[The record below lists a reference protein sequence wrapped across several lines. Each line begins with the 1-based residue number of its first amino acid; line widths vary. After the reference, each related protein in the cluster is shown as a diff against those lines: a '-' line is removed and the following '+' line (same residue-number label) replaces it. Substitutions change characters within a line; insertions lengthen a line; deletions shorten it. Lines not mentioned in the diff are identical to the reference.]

1 MGGVDIFVHKYI
13 GPPLNTNSKDST
25 QPAYDQMDPTNIQDL
40 LFLENRDRKYDPDI
54 YRMRMHYTIQDN
66 DFDLSQFG
74 LFLSNDILFLTVHY
88 NDMIDILGRKIIVGD
103 VLELPH
109 LTDYHPLNETIPIG
123 LRRYYQVTDGNYA
136 SIGFSQTWLP
146 HIWRLK
152 IEPLTNTQEFAD
164 ILDKPTDQDN
174 YMGAYDKTKG
184 YPKGYKID
192 FGGKNY
198 IATKDVPAGKTPPD
212 SEYWQPDTASTLTD
226 LLSSYNKNLAINDA
240 VIKEAERQLPKSGY
254 NVQNLYVVPTDE
266 KNEPALPK
274 SVVIGNG
281 APTAIYGTID
291 TIRAQEFNVG
301 SPVIRLPYEA
311 LRNFNQSTG
320 QSIQHQILMSLEMAH
335 LQPERI
341 GNSGRI
347 SGDDV
352 LIGRLVG
359 PVTGPYGTA
368 DNWFATADQNIDL
381 SGFDGTSTEQMD
393 YLADCDPRFRYV
405 TRSSPKSF
413 GYLDGY
419 LIGDGNAPN
428 GLPLKTGDAFPSNA
442 KKGDYFLRIDYK
454 PQVLFRFDGKMWVKI
469 SQNVRTGF
477 GFGTNDQSQLSTF
490 INNTNTTELTDGGTM
505 AERQSLSTILT
516 IKPD

>member
-1 MGGVDIFVHKYI
+1 MGGVDIYVHKYI
-13 GPPLNTNSKDST
+13 GPPLNSNSKDST

-174 YMGAYDKTKG
+174 FMGAYDKTKG
-184 YPKGYKID
+184 YPQGYKINY
-192 FGGKNY
+192 GGKNY
-198 IATKDVPAGKTPPD
+198 VATKDVPAGKTPPD
-212 SEYWQPDTASTLTD
+212 DAYWKLDTESTLTD

-266 KNEPALPK
+266 NNEPALPK

-281 APTAIYGTID
+281 APTAIYGTIE
-291 TIRAQEFNVG
+291 TISSTEFKNS
-301 SPVIRLPYEA
+301 SPVIRVPLDA
-311 LRNFNQSTG
+311 IRNFNQSTG
-320 QSIQHQILMSLEMAH
+320 QSIQNQIALSFEMAH
-335 LQPERI
+335 LMPERI
-341 GNSGRI
+341 GNSGRV

-352 LIGRLVG
+352 LIGKLLG
-359 PVTGPYGTA
+359 PVDGPFGTA
-368 DNWFATADQNIDL
+368 DNMYASADQDINV
-381 SGFDGTSTEQMD
+381 SGFNGTPSEQMD

-405 TRSSPKSF
+405 ARSSPKSF

-419 LIGDGNAPN
+419 LIGDGSAPN
-428 GLPLKTGDAFPSNA
+428 GLPFKTGDTFPTNA
-442 KKGDYFLRIDYK
+442 KKGDYFLRTDYK

-505 AERQSLSTILT
+505 NERQSLSTILT

>member
-1 MGGVDIFVHKYI
+1 
-13 GPPLNTNSKDST
+13 
-25 QPAYDQMDPTNIQDL
+25 
-40 LFLENRDRKYDPDI
+40 
-54 YRMRMHYTIQDN
+54 
-66 DFDLSQFG
+66 
-74 LFLSNDILFLTVHY
+74 
-88 NDMIDILGRKIIVGD
+88 MIDILGRKIIVGD

-136 SIGFSQTWLP
+136 SVGFSQTWLP

-184 YPKGYKID
+184 YPK
-192 FGGKNY
+192 
-198 IATKDVPAGKTPPD
+198 
-212 SEYWQPDTASTLTD
+212 
-226 LLSSYNKNLAINDA
+226 
-240 VIKEAERQLPKSGY
+240 
-254 NVQNLYVVPTDE
+254 NLYVVPTDE

-274 SVVIGNG
+274 SVVMGNG

-291 TIRAQEFNVG
+291 TIKAQEFSVG
-301 SPVIRLPYEA
+301 SPVIRIPYDA

-352 LIGRLVG
+352 LI
-359 PVTGPYGTA
+359 
-368 DNWFATADQNIDL
+368 DQNIDL

-428 GLPLKTGDAFPSNA
+428 GLPLKTGDTFPSNA

-454 PQVLFRFDGKMWVKI
+454 PQVLFRFDGKMWIKI

-505 AERQSLSTILT
+505 TERQSLSTILT